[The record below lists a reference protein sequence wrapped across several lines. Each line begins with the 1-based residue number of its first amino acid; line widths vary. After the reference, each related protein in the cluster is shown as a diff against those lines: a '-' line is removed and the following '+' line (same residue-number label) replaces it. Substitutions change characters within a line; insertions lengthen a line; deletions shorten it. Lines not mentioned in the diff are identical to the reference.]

1 MGGHSCMINMRNGV
15 LLTEIQM
22 YILIFQWNILLGNK
36 HFFIKDR
43 PTGIFYQSAS
53 VLIPDQEGR
62 DEGQDRVNTI
72 LREGAT

>member
-1 MGGHSCMINMRNGV
+1 
-15 LLTEIQM
+15 M
-22 YILIFQWNILLGNK
+22 YILIFHWNILLGNK

-43 PTGIFYQSAS
+43 STGIFYQSAS